1 MGVGSY
7 CNQFPLGRNRQG
19 RLSRGRED
27 SDTSAGEPLTQ
38 LPLAELTFLEWDVLF
53 SFPPSV
59 LSLPYPP
66 LSGKYP
72 ASSRKLPENLSDV
85 GHGCG

>member
-1 MGVGSY
+1 M
-7 CNQFPLGRNRQG
+7 P
-19 RLSRGRED
+19 
-27 SDTSAGEPLTQ
+27 AGEPLTQ
-38 LPLAELTFLEWDVLF
+38 PPLAELTLSERDVLF

-59 LSLPYPP
+59 LSPPYPA